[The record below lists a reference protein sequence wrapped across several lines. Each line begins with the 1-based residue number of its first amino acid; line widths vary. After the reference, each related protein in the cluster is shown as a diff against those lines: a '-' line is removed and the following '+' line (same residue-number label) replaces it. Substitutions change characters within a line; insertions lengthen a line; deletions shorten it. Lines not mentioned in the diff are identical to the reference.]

1 MIPTEEEKQ
10 KIIDAQV
17 QNPDVALGNAE
28 QLLLTMSS
36 ISELEA
42 RLQLWAF
49 KLDYDINEKVG
60 LCGLVRVIPFM
71 MSLLGT

>member
-1 MIPTEEEKQ
+1 MVPTDEERQ
-10 KIIDAQV
+10 KIVEAQV
-17 QNPDVALGNAE
+17 QNPDIPLGNAE

-49 KLDYDINEKVG
+49 KLDYDTNEKV
-60 LCGLVRVIPFM
+60 CRVNITT
-71 MSLLGT
+71 LLSFTKNIL

>member
-17 QNPDVALGNAE
+17 ANPDLPLGNAE
-28 QLLLTMSS
+28 QLLLIMSS
-36 ISELEA
+36 ISELGP

-49 KLDYDINEKVG
+49 KLDYDSNEKV
-60 LCGLVRVIPFM
+60 C
-71 MSLLGT
+71 

>member
-1 MIPTEEEKQ
+1 MVPSAEERQ
-10 KIIDAQV
+10 KIVDAQV
-17 QNPDVALGNAE
+17 QNPDVPLGNAE

-49 KLDYDINEKVG
+49 KLDYDTNEKVKY
-60 LCGLVRVIPFM
+60 LHNV
-71 MSLLGT
+71 LGRLASAQLK

>member
-17 QNPDVALGNAE
+17 ANPELPLGNAE
-28 QLLLTMSS
+28 QLLLIMSS
-36 ISELEA
+36 ISELGP

-49 KLDYDINEKVG
+49 KLDYDSNEKVRCCDTPVCVSTDG
-60 LCGLVRVIPFM
+60 AECCY
-71 MSLLGT
+71 